1 MGAEMETARGS
12 APSLRLRF
20 ALQEGNLE
28 SRLVDVYSQAHHSG
42 GHAPRSLA
50 FMDAMAFRLAASASG
65 SSYGWP
71 EYCGLISLRTP
82 DPGLS
87 PLRTLALRITGLS
100 PITLAHYAG
109 LSPLRS
115 PHGSL

>member
-50 FMDAMAFRLAASASG
+50 FMDAMAFRLAASG

-82 DPGLS
+82 DHWPV
-87 PLRTLALRITGLS
+87 PITDALRGSLACPLRITGL
-100 PITLAHYAG
+100 
-109 LSPLRS
+109 
-115 PHGSL
+115 